1 MSDEEIKRWEVTVE
15 RKLIVYAANS
25 EDAGM
30 KALGYEGF
38 KGDLSK
44 APTRVVATTLLPALL
59 DEAHSA
65 IIDTKPDRAAQ
76 K

>member
-1 MSDEEIKRWEVTVE
+1 MSDEGIKRYEVTVE
-15 RKLIVYAANS
+15 RKLIVYAANP
-25 EDAGM
+25 EDAGT
-30 KALGYEGF
+30 KALAYEGF

-44 APTRVVATTLLPALL
+44 APTRVVATKEIPAPI
-59 DEAHSA
+59 DEAREP